1 MSMIR
6 PRVEQI
12 AALLLVGLA
21 LSGAGCGGDSPPIY
35 EGTTGQTVALTVAG
49 DVPMANVSIALPNG
63 SSAGLLILDTGSPLS
78 LLSEHALSN
87 VGRGFSQLDV
97 NLFEL
102 TFAKW
107 QLAVMPLFSPSDCD
121 ETVPNGVIGADLLG
135 HFAFHVD
142 YRASKGTLFEPGIG
156 GISGAEQLPV
166 EVLGGGTVRLQ
177 GIEQTTRVGATRA
190 LIPVEVAG
198 KTVTALIDTGASYVI
213 AKRSLFAEAGACCL
227 AVSTVTGTQSASL
240 VKLASLTIGKTTL
253 QNIAALKMPDD
264 ALFEQLSA
272 EVGRPVDLILGGNA
286 LARFEMLLDA
296 PNRTLQLSRY
306 DTTPHLDEK
315 KWLLAGFTVCLQRGV
330 TGVALVSDVFEG
342 SEAYKAGV
350 RPGQQI
356 VGVDNQAISGTLEDV
371 LTNLRAPGVG
381 NTVNVNFRGLGSLD
395 LPLRNW
401 LDGPP

>member
-253 QNIAALKMPDD
+253 QKHRRAEDARRCALRAAERRGGQ
-264 ALFEQLSA
+264 A
-272 EVGRPVDLILGGNA
+272 GRPDIGRQRARALRNA
-286 LARFEMLLDA
+286 ARCTKPHTPAVALRHDA
-296 PNRTLQLSRY
+296 ASGR
-306 DTTPHLDEK
+306 K
-315 KWLLAGFTVCLQRGV
+315 KVAARWLYGLLA
-330 TGVALVSDVFEG
+330 
-342 SEAYKAGV
+342 AGV
-350 RPGQQI
+350 SPVWRSFPTSSRAARPTR
-356 VGVDNQAISGTLEDV
+356 QACDPASRSLASTIRRS
-371 LTNLRAPGVG
+371 RA
-381 NTVNVNFRGLGSLD
+381 RSKMS
-395 LPLRNW
+395 
-401 LDGPP
+401 